1 MDKGFSRSGRR
12 SKYGGRNSGSEDT
25 KLHSP
30 ELVNGGSGKDKM
42 GETVEVCI

>member
-12 SKYGGRNSGSEDT
+12 SKYGARTSTSEDT
-25 KLHSP
+25 KPSLS

-42 GETVEVCI
+42 GESLEVCI